1 MTKSLIAAAILSA
14 SFFAQAADGRGAFII
29 DAYGDSTTAGV
40 MSSGGKNIITPG
52 NEMANLQKMLQS
64 KYGSAIEVKN
74 HGVPGAQAAELL
86 YNKGKDDPSGWSE
99 RMAHSDAKLILLN
112 YAIND
117 ARHFYFKD
125 KNTHL
130 ESPEEYGR
138 IMTTLVREAK
148 AHNKLVV
155 LQEPNPICGKVERWN
170 VWPYVYQLN
179 EVAKAEGV
187 PIVKQWT
194 AIKARRDWQSGMS
207 ADCIHPSESL
217 YQQKAQQT
225 FDVISANFGKELSQS
240 GS

>member
-14 SFFAQAADGRGAFII
+14 SCVAQAADRGPFII

-40 MSSGGKNIITPG
+40 MSSGGKNIIAPG
-52 NEMANLQKMLQS
+52 NEMAWLQKMLQS
-64 KYGSAIEVKN
+64 KYGDAIEVKN

-99 RMAHSDAKLILLN
+99 RMANSSAQLILLN

-117 ARHFYFKD
+117 ARHYFFKD
-125 KNTHL
+125 KNAHL

-138 IMTTLVREAK
+138 IMTALVKEAK

-187 PIVKQWT
+187 PVVKQWT
-194 AIKARRDWQSGMS
+194 AIKAQRDWQSGMS

-217 YQQKAQQT
+217 YKLKAQQT
-225 FDVISANFGKELSQS
+225 FDVINANFGKQLSQP